1 MAEKTMFD
9 IIKKQN
15 GERFAKAIRAYDNGI
30 FDIKDIDKIVKY
42 AGRDAEPILQ
52 YLVSLKNIQIAEQA
66 VHMDPIE
73 LLSRAGYDAYV
84 ADTLEKQNAIKKY
97 YAPGEELCTFRD
109 PHRFER
115 YHIINAV
122 RKDVDQ
128 IRREDFPAPE
138 REDKYGTSVISIQV
152 LKTGGFISIKNRYN
166 HTVPNPDNTLNSNPD
181 NIITGLSDAIK
192 HHFGVDFSAQQV
204 RLPNHYTIIN
214 DQIIRFDT
222 ERNNVYCAEDFYAKD
237 GVIYEINKDSQIM
250 LGDGL
255 MLDLRNKEVRDITR
269 NPGNIPAPI
278 EVRDVFIKSINDELA
293 GKKLQLTKNPLG
305 GRDIVADGH
314 VIFTVENG
322 DLVNINLPNA
332 KTIDLSGRKNLRG
345 NLNLGGA
352 TDIYLGGA
360 DLTAV
365 TGMTLPTQ
373 FSAFN
378 GSDTK
383 FPAIDLDFSGVTNSL
398 ILERSDLSKSTSIK
412 MPKNID
418 SVDLS
423 DAKLPA
429 IDLNLSGVKIHASLD
444 RCKMQNAKSIIF
456 PSCNIMSINEA
467 KLPAAV
473 LDFSGIKQ
481 ELDLGWTD
489 LEYAKGIIMPK
500 EAYRITLTRTKL
512 PNLELD
518 LSGFKEYIG
527 LNSTDL
533 SQILPNIKFPK
544 TLYEMD
550 LYGATLPA
558 NDVDLSFV
566 TGKLNL
572 REANMTACKSIK
584 MPISIK
590 EVNMIDTKLSAID
603 LDLSGVTEE
612 LTISRMY
619 YNNLKS
625 IKIPKK
631 AKRVELSFGEI
642 AGVDLDLS
650 GVENLTLSAIDLTKV
665 KSLRLPANKKS
676 TLMLEPVMLP
686 DASKISYGP
695 KPEDPQTT
703 IAKGFNAATL
713 KLKSDMQTE
722 ISPVTP
728 VVLPDQGKGIE

>member
-30 FDIKDIDKIVKY
+30 FDIKDIDKIVKC

-84 ADTLEKQNAIKKY
+84 ADTLEKQNAIQKY

-138 REDKYGTSVISIQV
+138 REDKYGISVISIQV

-166 HTVPNPDNTLNSNPD
+166 HTVPSPDNTLNSNPD

-204 RLPNHYTIIN
+204 CLPNHYTIIN
-214 DQIIRFDT
+214 NQIIRFDT
-222 ERNNVYCAEDFYAKD
+222 ESNNVYCAEDFYAKD

-255 MLDLRNKEVRDITR
+255 LLDLRTKKVRDITR
-269 NPGNIPAPI
+269 NPSTVPI
-278 EVRDVFIKSINDELA
+278 DMRDMFIKSINDELA

-305 GRDIVADGH
+305 GRDIVADGQ

-352 TDIYLGGA
+352 TNIYLVDV

-365 TGMTLPTQ
+365 TDMTLPTQ

-378 GSDTK
+378 VSDTK
-383 FPAIDLDFSGVTNSL
+383 FPAIDLDFSGATYQL
-398 ILERSDLSKSTSIK
+398 HLEKADLSKAKSVK
-412 MPKNID
+412 MPRDIMC
-418 SVDLS
+418 VDLAYS
-423 DAKLPA
+423 KW
-429 IDLNLSGVKIHASLD
+429 
-444 RCKMQNAKSIIF
+444 
-456 PSCNIMSINEA
+456 PSTE
-467 KLPAAV
+467 
-473 LDFSGIKQ
+473 LDFSGVKGSLQVTRCNFSNDKNIK
-481 ELDLGWTD
+481 
-489 LEYAKGIIMPK
+489 MPRG
-500 EAYRITLTRTKL
+500 AARINFFSIEFPATV
-512 PNLELD
+512 LD
-518 LSGFKEYIG
+518 LSGITEHVSLENIDLRKVRGMVFPKSFLTADLSGSILPALDIDLSGAKNRINFKD
-527 LNSTDL
+527 TDL
-533 SQILPNIKFPK
+533 L
-544 TLYEMD
+544 D
-550 LYGATLPA
+550 
-558 NDVDLSFV
+558 
-566 TGKLNL
+566 
-572 REANMTACKSIK
+572 CKSIK
-584 MPISIK
+584 MPANIK
-590 EVNMIDTKLSAID
+590 QVDLFRTKVGVPD
-603 LDLSGVTEE
+603 LDLSGVTKE
-612 LTISRMY
+612 LTINAGTY
-619 YNNLKS
+619 TDVKS
-625 IKIPKK
+625 IKMPRQI
-631 AKRVELSFGEI
+631 ENINISFWR
-642 AGVDLDLS
+642 APAVDLDLS
-650 GVENLTLSAIDLTKV
+650 GVTGTLKLDSVDFSRV
-665 KSLRLPANKKS
+665 KSLKLPAKKNIKILDNV
-676 TLMLEPVMLP
+676 TLPETGVTYAKDKELKAATAVLQ
-686 DASKISYGP
+686 SKIANKDKTAEP
-695 KPEDPQTT
+695 
-703 IAKGFNAATL
+703 L
-713 KLKSDMQTE
+713 
-722 ISPVTP
+722 
-728 VVLPDQGKGIE
+728 LPIKQGNEND